1 MKYFYILVVFIGSLM
16 HLSAN
21 KITLEKVNL
30 QLQWKH
36 QFEFAG
42 FYAAK
47 EKGFYR
53 DAGLDVNFIEF
64 NKSTNIVNEVLSER
78 AEYGLGYSSIILD
91 YMQKKPIV
99 FIANF
104 FKQSPLVLVTQK
116 EITSLTGLRGARVE
130 GLSNNIDNITLF
142 TMLNKFGITSLD
154 FETTPPTFSIDAFL
168 NKEIDAMSVFTTNEL
183 FLLKEAGA
191 EYNVFDPLSYGAKY
205 YDVNL
210 FTSLNELNKHP
221 QRVKKFK
228 EASIKGW
235 EYALENKQ
243 EIIELILKKYNSQ
256 NKSKK
261 SLEFES
267 FQVESLM
274 LPRVHKVGSI
284 DKEKVKM
291 IAENFMQSRFIT
303 LNRRPSFDAFYMS
316 NKIDTNEF
324 SQSEREYLKKKQVL
338 TICIDPNWMPI
349 EAVIDSKHVGISA
362 DYWDLFQK
370 KLGIPIEFL
379 KTTNWSGSLNAM
391 DKNKCDVLSLSAS
404 TPQREETIHF
414 TEPFLSLSS
423 VIVTKTDKKNVL
435 EFTLLKDKLIAVVKG
450 YAIGDILRDKYPYIN
465 IVEVENIDEGLKKV
479 TEGDVFGFA
488 DSSVAIDYAYS
499 NGSYDNFKIN
509 THFDEKIDLGLGVAQ
524 NNIKLLNILQK
535 VVQNIT
541 YKQKQDILTKWFSS
555 KYETKTDYKLFIIL
569 IGFIVI
575 VLFLIIYRH
584 YSVKELNKELSMRV
598 AQELENSSAKDKM
611 IFHQSK
617 LVAMGEMMENIAHQW
632 RQPLSQVNSCV
643 LIIDDTL
650 DEHGI
655 YNEVIEGKMQ
665 EIESLTQ
672 YMSNT
677 IDDFRNFFDQHKK
690 KRNIMI
696 EEIIEKTLEVLKGKI
711 ELYNI
716 KLIVDFRMA
725 HECYT
730 HFNELQQVFLAI
742 LNNAIDVL
750 VLNNI
755 ENPSIKIEIK
765 KDKDM
770 LLISLC
776 DNAGGISEE
785 IMEKIFE
792 PYYTTK
798 HKAQG
803 TGLGLYIAKVIIED
817 SLGGSL
823 KVKNNFSGACFII
836 ELSDGKQSK
845 KDDDKK
851 GSFCG

>member
-1 MKYFYILVVFIGSLM
+1 MKYFYVLVILIGSIV
-16 HLSAN
+16 HLCAN
-21 KITLEKVNL
+21 EVTLEKVRL

-47 EKGFYR
+47 EKGFYKE
-53 DAGLDVNFIEF
+53 AGLDVSFIEF
-64 NKSTNIVNEVLSER
+64 NKDTNIVNEVLNER
-78 AEYGLGYSSIILD
+78 AEYGLGYSSIVLD
-91 YMQKKPIV
+91 YMQNKPIV
-99 FIANF
+99 FMANF

-116 EITSLTGLRGARVE
+116 EITSLSRLKGAKVE

-154 FETTPPTFSIDAFL
+154 FETTAPTFSIDAFL
-168 NKEIDAMSVFTTNEL
+168 NKEIDAMSAFTTNEL
-183 FLLKEAGA
+183 FLLDKAGA
-191 EYNVFDPLSYGAKY
+191 EYNIFDPLSYGAKY
-205 YDVNL
+205 YDLNL
-210 FTSLNELNKHP
+210 FTSLDELTKNPK
-221 QRVKKFK
+221 RVKKFRD
-228 EASIKGW
+228 ASIKGW
-235 EYALENKQ
+235 EYALKNKE
-243 EIIELILKKYNSQ
+243 EIIELILNKYNSQ
-256 NKSKK
+256 KKSKE

-274 LPRVHKVGSI
+274 LPRVHEVGSI
-284 DKEKVKM
+284 DKEKVKI
-291 IAENFMQSRFIT
+291 IAENFMQSRFIS
-303 LNRRPSFDAFYMS
+303 LKRRPSFDKFYINDKS
-316 NKIDTNEF
+316 DISELTQNEYD
-324 SQSEREYLKKKQVL
+324 YLEEKQLL
-338 TICIDPNWMPI
+338 TICIDPSWMPI
-349 EAVIDSKHVGISA
+349 EAVIDSKHVGMSA
-362 DYWDLFQK
+362 DYWGLFQK
-370 KLGIPIEFL
+370 QLGIPINFL
-379 KTTNWSGSLNAM
+379 KTSSWSGSLNAM
-391 DKNKCDVLSLSAS
+391 DKGKCDVLSLSAV
-404 TPQREETIHF
+404 TPHRDKTIHF
-414 TEPFLSLSS
+414 TDPFLSLSS

-435 EFTLLKDKLIAVVKG
+435 EFTLLKDKLIAVVRG
-450 YAIGDILRDKYPYIN
+450 YAIVDLLRDKYPYIN
-465 IVEVENIDEGLKKV
+465 IVEVENIDEGLKMV
-479 TEGDVFGFA
+479 TQGTVFGFA

-499 NGSYDNFKIN
+499 NGSYDDFKIN
-509 THFDEKIDLGLGVAQ
+509 THFDEKIDLGLGIAHD
-524 NNIKLLNILQK
+524 NIQLFRILQK

-541 YKQKQDILTKWFSS
+541 NKQKQDILTKWFSS
-555 KYETKTDYKLFIIL
+555 KYETKTDYKLFIIF
-569 IGFIVI
+569 IGFI
-575 VLFLIIYRH
+575 LIILLLIVYRH
-584 YSVKELNKELSMRV
+584 YSVKKLNKELSMRV
-598 AQELENSSAKDKM
+598 AHELKNSSEKDKM

-643 LIIDDTL
+643 LVIDDTL

-655 YNEVIEGKMQ
+655 CNEVIEGKMQ

-690 KRNIMI
+690 KGSIII

-716 KLIVDFRMA
+716 KLIVDFRLA

-765 KDKDM
+765 KDEDT
-770 LLISLC
+770 LLITLC

-803 TGLGLYIAKVIIED
+803 TGLGLYISKVIIED
-817 SLGGSL
+817 SLGGRL

-836 ELSDGKQSK
+836 ELNDGKQSQN
-845 KDDDKK
+845 DDKK
-851 GSFCG
+851 GNSYE

>member
-1 MKYFYILVVFIGSLM
+1 MKYFYILVILIGSIM
-16 HLSAN
+16 HLYAN
-21 KITLEKVNL
+21 ETTLEKVSL

-47 EKGFYR
+47 EKGFYK

-64 NKSTNIVNEVLSER
+64 NENTNIVDEVLSER
-78 AEYGLGYSSIILD
+78 AEYGVGYSSIILD
-91 YMQKKPIV
+91 YIQKKPIV
-99 FIANF
+99 FMANF

-116 EITSLTGLRGARVE
+116 EITSLSGLRGARVE

-154 FETTPPTFSIDAFL
+154 FETVPPTFSIDAFL

-183 FLLKEAGA
+183 FLLNEAGA
-191 EYNVFDPLSYGAKY
+191 EYNIFDPLSYGAKY

-210 FTSLNELNKHP
+210 FTSLNELKEHP
-221 QRVKKFK
+221 ERVKKFK
-228 EASIKGW
+228 DASIKGW

-243 EIIELILKKYNSQ
+243 EIVEVILKKYNSQ
-256 NKSKK
+256 KKSKK

-267 FQVESLM
+267 YQVESLM

-284 DKEKVKM
+284 DKVKVKM
-291 IAENFMQSRFIT
+291 IAENFIQSRFIS
-303 LNRRPSFDAFYMS
+303 LKKMPSFDKFY
-316 NKIDTNEF
+316 IDNRNHT
-324 SQSEREYLKKKQVL
+324 SALTQSEQNYLQEKQVL
-338 TICIDPNWMPI
+338 TICIDPSWMPI
-349 EAVIDSKHVGISA
+349 EAVVDSKHVGISA
-362 DYWDLFQK
+362 DYWDIFQK
-370 KLGIPIEFL
+370 KLGIPIDFL
-379 KTTNWSGSLNAM
+379 KTTTWSGSLHAM
-391 DKNKCDVLSLSAS
+391 DKNKCDVLSLSAATS
-404 TPQREETIHF
+404 HREQTIDF
-414 TEPFLSLSS
+414 TDSFLSLSS

-435 EFTLLKDKLIAVVKG
+435 EITLLKDKLIAVVKG
-450 YAIGDILRDKYPYIN
+450 YALGDILRDKYPYIN
-465 IVEVENIDEGLKKV
+465 LLEVENIDEGLKKV
-479 TEGDVFGFA
+479 TQGDVFGFA
-488 DSSVAIDYAYS
+488 DSSVAIDYAYAH
-499 NGSYDNFKIN
+499 GSYDDFKIN
-509 THFDEKIDLGLGVAQ
+509 TYFDEKIELGLGVAQ
-524 NNIKLLNILQK
+524 GNTELLNILQK

-541 YKQKQDILTKWFSS
+541 YKQKQDILTKWFAS
-555 KYETKTDYKLFIIL
+555 KYETKTDYKVFIIS
-569 IGFIVI
+569 IGFILV
-575 VLFLIIYRH
+575 VLLLIIYRH
-584 YSVKELNKELSMRV
+584 YSLKKLNQELSTRVANELN
-598 AQELENSSAKDKM
+598 SSSEKDKM

-643 LIIDDTL
+643 LVIDDTL

-690 KRNIMI
+690 KRNII
-696 EEIIEKTLEVLKGKI
+696 VEEIIEKTLEVLKGKI

-730 HFNELQQVFLAI
+730 HSNELQQVFLAI

-755 ENPSIKIEIK
+755 ENPSIKIETK
-765 KDKDM
+765 KDQETLVM
-770 LLISLC
+770 SLC

-803 TGLGLYIAKVIIED
+803 TGLGLYISKVIIED

-836 ELSDGKQSK
+836 ELNDGMKRK
-845 KDDDKK
+845 KEDEKK
-851 GSFCG
+851 GDLYE